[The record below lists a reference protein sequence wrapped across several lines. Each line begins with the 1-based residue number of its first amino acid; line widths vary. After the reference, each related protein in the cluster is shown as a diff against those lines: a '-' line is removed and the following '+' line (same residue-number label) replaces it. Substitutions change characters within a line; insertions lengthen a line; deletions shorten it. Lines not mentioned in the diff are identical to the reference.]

1 MTVAALRG
9 MAAYPV
15 QLEVSS
21 PARFDRLQLL
31 LRLAIS
37 IVLGWLGITLGWL
50 SWLLYL
56 GLPLIATIV
65 ISARG
70 PEHYMESTTP
80 ALWPP
85 LRWLIGFGAYMLL
98 LTDRVPLDEHTGVQV
113 ELHVTGR
120 PTPGSAL
127 LRLLYSIPS
136 AFVLGFVGLVSW
148 LLWIVAFF
156 AVLFTRRVPQ
166 SILAFQ
172 TGYLRWQARLL
183 AYHAS
188 FVEEYPPFS
197 FGERATTAT
206 PASAVSR

>member
-1 MTVAALRG
+1 MTVAALTG

-21 PARFDRLQLL
+21 PAQFDRVQLL

-50 SWLLYL
+50 SWVLYL
-56 GLPLIATIV
+56 GLPLIAAVV

-70 PEHYMESTTP
+70 SEIYLESTSTK
-80 ALWPP
+80 LWPP
-85 LRWLIGFGAYMLL
+85 LRWLLGFVAYMLL
-98 LTDRVPLDEHTGVQV
+98 LTDRVPVDERTDVHT
-113 ELHVTGR
+113 ELHTTGR
-120 PTPGSAL
+120 PTTATAL

-136 AFVLGFVGLVSW
+136 AFVLCFVGFVSW
-148 LLWIVAFF
+148 LLWIVAFI
-156 AVLFTRRVPQ
+156 AVLFTRKVPP

-172 TGYLRWQARLL
+172 AGYLRWQARLL

-188 FVEEYPPFS
+188 FIDEYPPFS
-197 FGERATTAT
+197 FGERETIT
-206 PASAVSR
+206 PASAVSP

>member
-1 MTVAALRG
+1 MTVAALAG

-21 PARFDRLQLL
+21 PVQYDRVQLL

-50 SWLLYL
+50 SWVLYL
-56 GLPLIATIV
+56 VLPLIAGIV
-65 ISARG
+65 VSARG
-70 PEHYMESTTP
+70 SEVYLETTSTKVWP
-80 ALWPP
+80 A
-85 LRWLIGFGAYMLL
+85 LRWLLGFGAYMLL
-98 LTDRVPLDEHTGVQV
+98 LTDRVPLDERTGVQT
-113 ELHVTGR
+113 ELHTTGR
-120 PTPGSAL
+120 PTAATAL

-136 AFVLGFVGLVSW
+136 AFVLCFVGIVSW
-148 LLWIVAFF
+148 VLWIVAFI
-156 AVLFTRRVPQ
+156 AVLVTRTVPP

-188 FVEEYPPFS
+188 FIEEYPPFS
-197 FGERATTAT
+197 FGERATTT
-206 PASAVSR
+206 PASAVSP